1 MKTVLLSIK
10 PEFAE
15 KIFDGTK
22 KFEFRKTIFKNNNV
36 QKVIVYASS
45 PVQKVIG
52 EFSIEDILNDDVL
65 GILTIEK
72 IGLKAIVKEGS
83 TKDILVDY
91 IGHISETS
99 KYDGNIGL
107 AAHNRLN
114 NYSYFARI
122 NELGQGDIITYK
134 TKFGTKDYKVNNLK
148 VIYET
153 DWKPL
158 EEDGTNKLTLI
169 TCIADKRNQRLCVQ
183 AIAD

>member
-1 MKTVLLSIK
+1 MLLLLSFIYLWK
-10 PEFAE
+10 
-15 KIFDGTK
+15 DHDYDLVDLSDVNTD
-22 KFEFRKTIFKNNNV
+22 KNYINV
-36 QKVIVYASS
+36 TYDT
-45 PVQKVIG
+45 
-52 EFSIEDILNDDVL
+52 EEDILNDDVL

-72 IGLKAIVKEGS
+72 IGLKATVKEGS
-83 TKDILVDY
+83 TNDILVDY

>member
-1 MKTVLLSIK
+1 MKKTFIILLVVVAVVLLLLSCIYLWK
-10 PEFAE
+10 
-15 KIFDGTK
+15 DHDYDLVDLSDVNTD
-22 KFEFRKTIFKNNNV
+22 KNYINV
-36 QKVIVYASS
+36 TYDT
-45 PVQKVIG
+45 
-52 EFSIEDILNDDVL
+52 EEDILNDDVL

-72 IGLKAIVKEGS
+72 IGLKATVKEGS
-83 TKDILVDY
+83 TNDILVDY

-114 NYSYFARI
+114 KYSYFARI

>member
-1 MKTVLLSIK
+1 MKKTFIILLVVVAVVLLLLSCIYLWK
-10 PEFAE
+10 
-15 KIFDGTK
+15 DHDYDLVDLSDVNTD
-22 KFEFRKTIFKNNNV
+22 KNYINV
-36 QKVIVYASS
+36 TYDT
-45 PVQKVIG
+45 
-52 EFSIEDILNDDVL
+52 EEDILNDDVL

-114 NYSYFARI
+114 KYSYFARI

>member
-1 MKTVLLSIK
+1 MKKTFIILLVVVAVVLLLLSCIYLWK
-10 PEFAE
+10 
-15 KIFDGTK
+15 DHDYDLVDLSDVNTD
-22 KFEFRKTIFKNNNV
+22 KNYINV
-36 QKVIVYASS
+36 TYDT
-45 PVQKVIG
+45 
-52 EFSIEDILNDDVL
+52 EEDILNDDVL

-72 IGLKAIVKEGS
+72 IGLKATVKEGS
-83 TKDILVDY
+83 TNDILVDY

-114 NYSYFARI
+114 KYSYFARI

-134 TKFGTKDYKVNNLK
+134 TKFGTKEYKVNNLK

-169 TCIADKRNQRLCVQ
+169 TCIAEHKNQRLCVQ
-183 AIAD
+183 AIENKK

>member
-1 MKTVLLSIK
+1 MKKTFIILLVVVAVVLLLLSCIYLWK
-10 PEFAE
+10 
-15 KIFDGTK
+15 DHDYDLVDLSDVNTD
-22 KFEFRKTIFKNNNV
+22 KNYINV
-36 QKVIVYASS
+36 TYDT
-45 PVQKVIG
+45 
-52 EFSIEDILNDDVL
+52 EEDILNDDVL

-72 IGLKAIVKEGS
+72 IGLKATVKEGS
-83 TKDILVDY
+83 TNDILVDY

-114 NYSYFARI
+114 KYSYFARI

-134 TKFGTKDYKVNNLK
+134 TKFGTKEYKVNNLK